1 MFNASP
7 IPAVKGRFSGCVAC
21 AAIPVNRDLVLSDL
35 NFDLIKPNAD
45 LAPIKPNLAVL
56 NGCFG
61 NLSGP
66 KISSIR

>member
-1 MFNASP
+1 M
-7 IPAVKGRFSGCVAC
+7 AC
-21 AAIPVNRDLVLSDL
+21 AAIPTNRDLVLSDL
-35 NFDLIKPNAD
+35 NLDLTRPNAD
-45 LAPIKPNLAVL
+45 LAPSKPNLAVL